1 MTIKT
6 RFISADDHVIE
17 HPRVWT
23 DRLSRQKWGDRIP
36 HLERQP
42 DGSDSWVVDGVRL
55 GLLGGG
61 SVGALMADRGAEPRA
76 WEQVPRAAYLPAE
89 RLKALDSAGIDY
101 SVLYPTIA
109 GIAGETFGRIQDA
122 ALELD
127 CVRAYNDWLIQEWSG
142 YSGRFIAQCIVPLGS
157 AEAATGEIRR
167 AADLG
172 HRGVILPPVPR
183 QLRELPHINDS
194 YYDPIWRT
202 CEELRVPICFHA
214 GGAPELQMPAYE
226 GYSPAIAAAFNAIAR
241 PASAVPI
248 VSNLIVSRVLERFAG
263 LKVVFADSSLGW
275 IAFALEATDYEFDQ
289 FSVAKQIPYEL
300 KPSEAFRRQ
309 CYAVAWYDK
318 ASFLRRACEYPGAEN
333 VLWSA
338 KLPMAGSTWPNS
350 LNDAVSRLE
359 GLADDAPEKVLWR
372 NAAEL
377 YKLR

>member
-1 MTIKT
+1 MTIEM

-23 DRLSRQKWGDRIP
+23 DRLSRQKWGGRIP
-36 HLERQP
+36 HIESHP
-42 DGSDSWVVDGVRL
+42 EGFDTWTVDGVRL

-61 SVGALMADRGAEPRA
+61 SVAALMADRGTEPRSWA
-76 WEQVPRAAYLPAE
+76 EVPRAAYLPAE

-101 SVLYPTIA
+101 SILYPSIA
-109 GIAGETFGRIQDA
+109 GIAGETFGRIGDA

-127 CVRAYNDWLIQEWSG
+127 CVRAYNDWLIEEWSG
-142 YSGRFIAQCIVPLGS
+142 HSGRFIAQCIVPLGS
-157 AEAATGEIRR
+157 AEAAASEIRR
-167 AADLG
+167 AVGLG

-183 QLRELPHINDS
+183 HLRNLPHINDS
-194 YYDPIWRT
+194 YYDPIWRA
-202 CEELRVPICFHA
+202 CEEVGVPVCFHA

-226 GYSPAIAAAFNAIAR
+226 GYSPAIAAAFHAIAG

-300 KPSEAFRRQ
+300 KPSAAFRRQ
-309 CYAVAWYDK
+309 CYAVGWYEK
-318 ASFLRRACEYPGAEN
+318 TSLHRACEYPGAEN

-338 KLPMAGSTWPNS
+338 QLPKADSTWPNS
-350 LNDAVSRLE
+350 LTDAVSRLE
-359 GLADDAPEKVLWR
+359 GLAGATREKVLWR

-377 YKLR
+377 YKLP